1 MTQATTANSTSTEPV
16 PVPVRHSIS
25 RQLFWL
31 LPVALASVGIC
42 VLLFQKEAWGANAA
56 AIISVPINIA
66 AIVVTILVDRGV
78 FKTPALR
85 KPGGRSWRMKGAV
98 YFTAGT
104 LVLSAA
110 FWWFQRE
117 PDPFDYM
124 SGEVRIG
131 YNAFE
136 YEGWHTDK
144 DGGTGFDV
152 ALANEIQSHFENAH
166 LKWVDLGTLDNRINA
181 LHGKWRATDQSPLQ
195 KPVKLVI
202 SNFSITP
209 ERAEVIDFAGPY
221 FVDTQ
226 GFLSRSDAK
235 TIAAIP
241 RGKVCAIK
249 GSTTFKRLDQ
259 INWNP
264 VPADSIAECIN
275 RYKSGEVDA
284 VSGDRS
290 VLAGYARAVGVSP
303 PIRLSNGSE
312 KYAIGIPNNM
322 PRLCGELSKVITDFL
337 EYGWQTNFDT
347 TLGALG
353 LSESP
358 PPQAVEPC
366 QPAGPWLDR

>member
-1 MTQATTANSTSTEPV
+1 MTQATTNDTTSTETV
-16 PVPVRHSIS
+16 PTRHPLS

-42 VLLFQKEAWGANAA
+42 VLLFQKQAWGANAA

-66 AIVVTILVDRGV
+66 AIVVTVLVDRGA

-85 KPGGRSWRMKGAV
+85 KPRGKSWRMKVAV
-98 YFTAGT
+98 YFTAGA

-131 YNAFE
+131 YNAFQ

-144 DGGTGFDV
+144 NGETGFDV
-152 ALANEIQSHFENAH
+152 ALANEIQSHFEGAR

-181 LHGKWRATDQSPLQ
+181 LRGKWRASDGDPRQE
-195 KPVKLVI
+195 PVKLVI
-202 SNFSITP
+202 SNFSSTP
-209 ERAEVIDFAGPY
+209 ARAEVIDFAGPY
-221 FVDTQ
+221 FVDIQ

-235 TIAAIP
+235 NIAEIP

-249 GSTTFKRLDQ
+249 GSTTLAKLEQ
-259 INWNP
+259 IHWNP
-264 VPADSIAECIN
+264 VEAHSIAECVN
-275 RYKSGEVDA
+275 RFKSNEVDA

-290 VLAGYARAVGVSP
+290 VLAGYALRVGVNP
-303 PIRLSNGSE
+303 PISLGYGQER
-312 KYAIGIPNNM
+312 YAVGIPNNM
-322 PRLCGELSKVITDFL
+322 PRLCREISKVITDFL
-337 EYGWQTNFDT
+337 EYGWQTTFDD
-347 TLGALG
+347 TLGPVG
-353 LSESP
+353 LSDSP

-366 QPAGPWLDR
+366 EPAAPWLKR